1 MNTSKH
7 SIALHEK
14 KQLVVELAKARQTKY
29 STSLEEKRAWVTK
42 QQTEPSK
49 TCWML
54 IDYKYKAKD
63 NGGEAEKVV
72 TLIIKDKLYRHK
84 VLDRIY
90 PN

>member
-1 MNTSKH
+1 
-7 SIALHEK
+7 
-14 KQLVVELAKARQTKY
+14 
-29 STSLEEKRAWVTK
+29 
-42 QQTEPSK
+42 
-49 TCWML
+49 ML